1 MIKMRVSQPSVKM
14 QVSSPSV
21 HMEIEPTKV
30 VYMNGGGG
38 NVSSEQVDRIVVLD
52 RGEYEALAVKD
63 TKTVY
68 LIRG

>member
-1 MIKMRVSQPSVKM
+1 MIKMTLSQPEIKMRVAPA
-14 QVSSPSV
+14 
-21 HMEIEPTKV
+21 KV
-30 VYMNGGGG
+30 VYTGGG

>member
-1 MIKMRVSQPSVKM
+1 MLKMTVSQPEIKM
-14 QVSSPSV
+14 K
-21 HMEIEPTKV
+21 IEPAKV
-30 VYMNGGGG
+30 VYQDGGDG

>member
-1 MIKMRVSQPSVKM
+1 MIKMSVTQPEIKMRVAPA
-14 QVSSPSV
+14 
-21 HMEIEPTKV
+21 KV
-30 VYMNGGGG
+30 VYQDGGGG

-52 RGEYEALAVKD
+52 RGEYEALAVKN

>member
-1 MIKMRVSQPSVKM
+1 MIKMTVSQPEIKMRVAPA
-14 QVSSPSV
+14 
-21 HMEIEPTKV
+21 KV
-30 VYMNGGGG
+30 VYQGGGGG
-38 NVSSEQVDRIVVLD
+38 NASSEQVDRIVVLD

>member
-1 MIKMRVSQPSVKM
+1 MLKMTVSQPEIRMK
-14 QVSSPSV
+14 
-21 HMEIEPTKV
+21 IEPAKV
-30 VYMNGGGG
+30 VYPGGGGG

>member
-1 MIKMRVSQPSVKM
+1 MAITFEVKQKPAVEFDVAGVRV
-14 QVSSPSV
+14 
-21 HMEIEPTKV
+21 IEVGT
-30 VYMNGGGG
+30 GGGG

>member
-1 MIKMRVSQPSVKM
+1 MIKMTVAQPEIRM
-14 QVSSPSV
+14 R
-21 HMEIEPTKV
+21 IEPAKV
-30 VYMNGGGG
+30 VYQGGGDG

>member
-1 MIKMRVSQPSVKM
+1 MIKMTLSQPEIKMRVAPA
-14 QVSSPSV
+14 
-21 HMEIEPTKV
+21 KV
-30 VYMNGGGG
+30 VYQGGGGG

-52 RGEYEALAVKD
+52 RGEYEALAVKN

>member
-1 MIKMRVSQPSVKM
+1 MIKMTLSQPEIKM
-14 QVSSPSV
+14 K
-21 HMEIEPTKV
+21 IALAKV
-30 VYMNGGGG
+30 VYQGGGSG

>member
-1 MIKMRVSQPSVKM
+1 MIKMTLSQPEIKMRVAPA
-14 QVSSPSV
+14 
-21 HMEIEPTKV
+21 KV
-30 VYMNGGGG
+30 VYQGGGGG

>member
-1 MIKMRVSQPSVKM
+1 MIKMTLSQP
-14 QVSSPSV
+14 
-21 HMEIEPTKV
+21 EINMKIDPAKV
-30 VYMNGGGG
+30 VYQGGGGG

>member
-1 MIKMRVSQPSVKM
+1 MIKMTVSQPEIK
-14 QVSSPSV
+14 
-21 HMEIEPTKV
+21 MEIALAKV
-30 VYMNGGGG
+30 VYQDGGGG

>member
-1 MIKMRVSQPSVKM
+1 MIKMRVSQPE
-14 QVSSPSV
+14 V
-21 HMEIEPTKV
+21 HMRVEPTKV